1 MYDYQVH
8 SSYMFRTLVVFF
20 VIAWSVEVVRLAADD
35 HADYI
40 SSMNNI
46 PVQCLPYEEGTG
58 NSWSLSYPFVWA
70 YTFMFEAPIKTNCQ
84 EYFRRTNP
92 IKLYLPRLPQAF
104 ANVVSQLIL
113 APYEVFID
121 KLGDALRRFMDK
133 FNMAERFIG
142 IIILLFMMII
152 FSMCLTVMFWK
163 LMTYPSVIKNNEPI
177 YIEQNKEIKYI
188 TRAKRELLNL
198 K

>member
-1 MYDYQVH
+1 MSDYQVH

-46 PVQCLPYEEGTG
+46 PVQCLPYEEGTV
-58 NSWSLSYPFVWA
+58 NSWSLSYPFVWV
-70 YTFMFEAPIKTNCQ
+70 YTVMFEAPIKTNCQ